1 MVEVEGGSPRSQ
13 TVTLG
18 QATPVGNVSFVY
30 TTSGGG
36 GGAGDFIVFN
46 DLNVFDNNGMSIED
60 NHTLVRN
67 LVTFGGSGP
76 RSTGTV
82 VWWDN
87 GRSTNCSWCIPGTLT
102 TTAGV
107 IQGEGLSIQQIY
119 SSSGSLVNIPSN
131 VRVIFL
137 WMPNVYYTWQE
148 INALKTFAQEGGRIV
163 FIGEHGSYYSGFHV
177 ENRFFSDMG
186 SQMTVQGAFLDCGFN
201 TLPADRILPGQVTE
215 GMTQYRMA
223 CSSRLYPGPD
233 DVALILSRQLPDAV
247 IVAQGA
253 IDFTHLPPPAETTAP
268 VLTPPL
274 TMPPTRVQVVV
285 DPDGSGTIFL
295 SEKLKTGKEI
305 SRKR

>member
-1 MVEVEGGSPRSQ
+1 M
-13 TVTLG
+13 
-18 QATPVGNVSFVY
+18 
-30 TTSGGG
+30 SGGG
-36 GGAGDFIVFN
+36 GGGDFIVFN
-46 DLNVFDNNGMSIED
+46 DLNVFDDNGMSIED

-76 RSTGTV
+76 RSAGTV

-87 GRSTNCSWCIPGTLT
+87 GRSTNCSWCTPGTLT
-102 TTAGV
+102 TTASV
-107 IQGEGLSIQQIY
+107 IQGEGLSIQQIW
-119 SSSGSLVNIPSN
+119 SSSGSLVNIPTN

-148 INALKTFAQEGGRIV
+148 INALKAFAQEGGRIV

-223 CSSRLYPGPD
+223 CSSRLYPGPN

-253 IDFTHLPPPAETTAP
+253 IDFTPLPPPAETVATTLNP
-268 VLTPPL
+268 SLS
-274 TMPPTRVQVVV
+274 MPPAREQAVV
-285 DPDGSGTIFL
+285 DPDGSGTVFL
-295 SEKLKTGKEI
+295 SEKPKTKKEI